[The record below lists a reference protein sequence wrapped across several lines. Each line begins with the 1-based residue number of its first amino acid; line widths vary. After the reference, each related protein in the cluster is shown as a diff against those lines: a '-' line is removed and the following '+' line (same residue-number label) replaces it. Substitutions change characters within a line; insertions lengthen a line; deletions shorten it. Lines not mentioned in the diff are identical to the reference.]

1 MAGGVA
7 ALGDEDEDEN
17 DDDDDDE
24 EGDDGR
30 TIQDFLGRLLGF
42 SSHYFGDSLVQMKFN
57 IGINVLIEA
66 LIACSGIFPL
76 PPGGEEFF
84 VQIEK
89 QGRI

>member
-42 SSHYFGDSLVQMKFN
+42 SN
-57 IGINVLIEA
+57 I
-66 LIACSGIFPL
+66 SGIRWF
-76 PPGGEEFF
+76 
-84 VQIEK
+84 
-89 QGRI
+89 R

>member
-17 DDDDDDE
+17 DDDDDE

-42 SSHYFGDSLVQMKFN
+42 SN
-57 IGINVLIEA
+57 I
-66 LIACSGIFPL
+66 SGIRWF
-76 PPGGEEFF
+76 
-84 VQIEK
+84 
-89 QGRI
+89 R